1 MSFVTR
7 NFFDKI
13 QNSTT
18 FTRWRLPSPPYYDPT
33 YWDRVY
39 KDFTPDDCIEWG
51 GFDLN
56 GLLNFRYER
65 VALEEHRDSTGGPPR
80 TDRAQESTF
89 TQWMDI
95 RQHSSPEEASQSY
108 LERRRNN
115 DKRNDTIL
123 LLGCGNSKLGEQL
136 LVQGFQGP
144 FLQLDVSSK
153 VIQCMTQRYEK
164 YIKQASVKRMEFIV
178 DDAATGLTSLEPE
191 SVGGGVID
199 KGLLDALHCSLGN
212 IHADDTSKGDDDPIR
227 NIVAS
232 VHRVLQPSRPFVFFS
247 RSSPEYMLCRAF
259 GNGSDSRERRRLW
272 TDISVIKL
280 IDLNVMLYRFV
291 KADDNRADKQGDSD
305 FSDRVNAR
313 VTTRG
318 FRTKNKQ
325 RKR

>member
-18 FTRWRLPSPPYYDPT
+18 FTKWRLPSPPYYDPN

-39 KDFTPDDCIEWG
+39 KDLTPDDCIEWG

-56 GLLNFRYER
+56 GLLKFRFER
-65 VALEEHRDSTGGPPR
+65 VTLDEHHGSDVGTQETDSEK
-80 TDRAQESTF
+80 ESTF
-89 TQWMDI
+89 AKWMGI
-95 RQHSSPEEASQSY
+95 QQHSSPEEASQRY
-108 LERRRNN
+108 LERRTNN
-115 DKRNDTIL
+115 EKCNDTIL
-123 LLGCGNSKLGEQL
+123 LLGCGNSKMGEQL
-136 LVQGFQGP
+136 LVHGFQGP
-144 FLQLDVSSK
+144 FLHLDVSSK
-153 VIQCMTQRYEK
+153 VIQCMTQRYET
-164 YIKQASVKRMEFIV
+164 YLKQAAVQRMEFIV

-199 KGLLDALHCSLGN
+199 KGLLDALHCSLRN
-212 IHADDTSKGDDDPIR
+212 IHAEDTSNDDGDPIQ

-247 RSSPEYMLCRAF
+247 RSSPEYMLRRAF
-259 GNGSDSRERRRLW
+259 GKGNDARNRRKLW

-280 IDLNVMLYRFV
+280 TDLNVMLYRFI
-291 KADDNRADKQGDSD
+291 KAENHASKQRGMDDGNT
-305 FSDRVNAR
+305 VNSR

-318 FRTKNKQ
+318 FRLKNKQ
-325 RKR
+325 RKK